1 METTASMVNDGQ
13 LLAGLLPHCSQQ
25 QFLGPSSWSFQQA
38 RGIYWFHCD
47 NHLSGPLFFH
57 HPHPLEAQNVTPGNA
72 DHHGPYKCT
81 KKKNVQKNI
90 NKGSKNHQMDLTSEV
105 SAYIIVIVL
114 MLQK

>member
-1 METTASMVNDGQ
+1 M
-13 LLAGLLPHCSQQ
+13 H
-25 QFLGPSSWSFQQA
+25 
-38 RGIYWFHCD
+38 
-47 NHLSGPLFFH
+47 
-57 HPHPLEAQNVTPGNA
+57 
-72 DHHGPYKCT
+72 K